1 MSRKLPKVLSDDERE
16 RFKDQ
21 FNAPRY
27 LTPHRNLVMS
37 RLMLECGLRVGEV
50 VALERDHVDLN
61 TGKLTVREG
70 KGSKDRTLWMN
81 DGLRSAL
88 AEWWERRIEELPGDD
103 LLFVTSSGKP
113 VQTGYLRR
121 MVKRMARK
129 ADVAEAERVS
139 PHTLRHTFATNLLR
153 EGANLRTVQDALGH
167 EDVSTTMR
175 YTHLVNGEVESVM
188 KQLAS

>member
-1 MSRKLPKVLSDDERE
+1 MGRKLPKVLSDDEQE

-21 FNAPRY
+21 FNTRY
-27 LTPHRNLVMS
+27 VSPHRNLMMS

-50 VALERDHVDLN
+50 VALERDHMDLN

-70 KGSKDRTLWMN
+70 KGSKDRTVWMN
-81 DGLRSAL
+81 DGLREDL
-88 AEWWERRIEELPGDD
+88 TEWWERRVEELPGDD
-103 LLFVTSSGKP
+103 LLFVTSSGKS
-113 VQTGYLRR
+113 VETGYVRR
-121 MVKRMARK
+121 AVKRMAKK
-129 ADVAEAERVS
+129 ANVAEAEKVS
-139 PHTLRHTFATNLLR
+139 PHTLRHTFATDLLR

-175 YTHLVNGEVESVM
+175 YTHLVNGEVESAM